1 MKKYKKKY
9 GPYSV
14 QEATFSM
21 VQEPN
26 SYRESKCLYCYE
38 PVISYG
44 ADFHQAC
51 NKKFFGQLET
61 PLLDYKKDD
70 LEKLANKIIHSQMAV
85 TGVQAKVSLSMH
97 RKEEKNTVKKLTIV
111 GLYGDYIL
119 KPPSDYYAHL
129 PEVESATMH
138 LAQVCGLP
146 VVPHSLVHLQDGTL
160 CYITKRVDRTKNSKL
175 HMEDMC
181 QLTERLTE
189 DKYKGS
195 HEQVAKALLKYSA
208 TPLLDVTNFYE
219 VVLFSYFV
227 GNADMH
233 LKNFSLLEKP
243 GLGYTLSPAYD
254 LVATA
259 LVNDADN
266 EELALTLNGKKR
278 KLKYADFVAAFLNA
292 GLTKKVLDNT
302 LENFYYCKLPMLES
316 MSKSFLTDTYKKKFE
331 NLLSQR
337 YRNLFNDKN
346 KLT

>member
-1 MKKYKKKY
+1 MKKYKQKNKAY
-9 GPYSV
+9 
-14 QEATFSM
+14 ELDEHLSM
-21 VQEPN
+21 VEEPTMPYPATN
-26 SYRESKCLYCYE
+26 KCLYCYE
-38 PVISYG
+38 ALQDTSSN
-44 ADFHQAC
+44 FHQAC

-61 PLLDYKKDD
+61 PLLEYNKED
-70 LEKLANKIIHSQMAV
+70 LEKLANQILSSQMAV
-85 TGVQAKVSLSMH
+85 TGVQAKLSLSMH
-97 RKEEKNTVKKLTIV
+97 RKEEKNMVKKLTIV

-119 KPPSDYYAHL
+119 KPPSEYYEQL

-138 LAQVCGLP
+138 MADTCGLAT
-146 VVPHSLVHLQDGTL
+146 VPHSLVRLQDETL
-160 CYITKRVDRTKNSKL
+160 CYVTKRVDRTKKDKL

-219 VVLFSYFV
+219 VVLFSFFT

-259 LVNDADN
+259 LVNKADN

-278 KLKYADFVAAFLNA
+278 KLKYADFLVAFETS
-292 GLTKKVLDNT
+292 GLSKKVLDNT
-302 LENFYYCKLPMLES
+302 LENFYYCKKPMLD
-316 MSKSFLTDTYKKKFE
+316 MMDKSFVSDGLKKDFR
-331 NLLSQR
+331 LLMNER
-337 YRNLFNDKN
+337 YNTLFDGRNN
-346 KLT
+346 